1 MLLWKLPLTPRYNT
15 GSSRKLSQYAGPP
28 SHRRSSSRWKSI
40 VCQYLSAEAK
50 MGSFKER
57 YLSWDIVLLSWLY
70 FGYFGWL
77 MYNACNHFVGKLCAR
92 QSVSCSLY
100 HYLAAA
106 FWLSPKQ
113 DTSKTLLITSRQS
126 KGKREGRRVTKVLDR
141 LLKCRENGP
150 NHIKYSLLSNKRQK
164 KKITYANNWKII
176 TLCSATLPT
185 IDFYDPLPQGR

>member
-1 MLLWKLPLTPRYNT
+1 MLLWNLPHKSTYNT
-15 GSSRKLSQYAGPP
+15 EFSRKLPQYAGPP
-28 SHRRSSSRWKSI
+28 HRNSSSRWRCLI
-40 VCQYLSAEAK
+40 YQYISAEAK
-50 MGSFKER
+50 MGNFKER

-70 FGYFGWL
+70 FGYFRWL
-77 MYNACNHFVGKLCAR
+77 MCDTCNHFVEKLCAR

-100 HYLAAA
+100 HYLTAA

-113 DTSKTLLITSRQS
+113 DTSKPLLITSRQS
-126 KGKREGRRVTKVLDR
+126 KGKREGRRVTKALDR
-141 LLKCRENGP
+141 LLKCQENRP

-164 KKITYANNWKII
+164 KFTYSNNWKII